1 MNHQNHWYGHAH
13 VFARYCGLRTP
24 PRIRG
29 FVQHGWNIHDGYGAD
44 DPPPPGVPRL
54 VWSDG
59 PRRRG
64 IAAGAGN
71 YRVIGA
77 PFAYLLA
84 MADAAATPGATGVA
98 ARANPG
104 TADPAVRATPGVT
117 GLAARA
123 NPGTPGPAARANAGT
138 AAGRAARPGTE
149 PVRRGTI
156 FYPFHGW
163 EAQAIFGD
171 HRALAAEIAAREEP
185 PVTVCLYWME
195 FRHPQIREMY
205 ESFGFRVITHGTR
218 GGHYQGTDPWF
229 LDKQLAEL
237 RAHRRVGSNR
247 LCTALLYGA
256 AAGCEVGVYGDPMLI
271 ENENPAY
278 GGNARVRRL
287 WPEMHAPA
295 VDRRVSDAVAAEEL
309 GRRYVAP
316 PAEIADLF
324 GWTRDDAPAG
334 AGRARDEA
342 LVG

>member
-13 VFARYCGLRTP
+13 VLARYCGLPSP

-29 FVQHGWNIHDGYGAD
+29 FLQHGWNIHDGYGAD

-64 IAAGAGN
+64 LAAGSRN
-71 YRVIGA
+71 YRVLGA

-84 MADAAATPGATGVA
+84 MRPEDPAAA
-98 ARANPG
+98 
-104 TADPAVRATPGVT
+104 
-117 GLAARA
+117 
-123 NPGTPGPAARANAGT
+123 
-138 AAGRAARPGTE
+138 
-149 PVRRGTI
+149 RRGTI
-156 FYPFHGW
+156 YYPFHGW

-171 HRALAAEIAAREEP
+171 HRALAAEIARREEP
-185 PVTVCLYWME
+185 PVTVCLYWLE

-237 RAHRRVGSNR
+237 RAHRRVASNR

-287 WPEMHAPA
+287 WPQMHAPT
-295 VDRRVSDAVAAEEL
+295 VDRAVSDAVAAEEL

-316 PAEIADLF
+316 PAELADVL
-324 GWTRDDAPAG
+324 GWTHEEALGRVSMSPAERG
-334 AGRARDEA
+334 EPRSFGRKAEARSHTGVVCGRADNAASGRTGPSQPA
-342 LVG
+342 RGTSRHGLG